1 MSSLRT
7 YNKFYKSDIF
17 NTSSKI
23 EYFSPIR
30 KNLQSSLEKTSYDIF
45 NSNNSNLS
53 LNNNDE
59 SINKHSKKYI
69 NKSQSDIFN
78 AKKENKKIKTRNN
91 PNTDSHIFLGNNYT
105 DYIVK
110 KSKKKEEFNPKY
122 SINTSLETYYK
133 QFFNKEN
140 KYKNFTSS
148 KGYLN
153 NEIKLNNHHILQN
166 PIRRKIKWTNGNSA
180 NVNIN
185 PSNTSRINKIN
196 AQISNI
202 FNLPEK
208 DYNKI
213 ELKRKNEEEKLK
225 EKNKLEK
232 NKEKKKTEFR
242 NNSAKDIK
250 NYDKYEFSSIHS
262 KWKQS
267 KIDWI
272 KPETSIMFQ
281 RFNDKENS
289 KLNAFQRKQ
298 NEINGNINYNDKKDI
313 KININ
318 DNIPKF
324 KKIKRL
330 IDLNSPL
337 MNDTKKKKIM
347 QNISTNN
354 LFENDYYDKILSKK
368 KINIL
373 SDSEY
378 SFRDNS
384 KSRND
389 ESTLRRIFSN
399 EGIHIYDINSHY
411 DKIFGDGNDIEFTF
425 KIRNDDENEIK
436 RVSEKLLKE
445 KNIQIEPKKKI
456 FVNRKKSKFNSPRI
470 SNYNDSIKL
479 NNNLNNPKFSKDKFS
494 KQFIQINYNYKNNN
508 KLKK

>member
-1 MSSLRT
+1 MSSFRN
-7 YNKFYKSDIF
+7 NKFYKSDIF
-17 NTSSKI
+17 NTTSKI
-23 EYFSPIR
+23 EFFSPRR

-59 SINKHSKKYI
+59 STYKHSKKYI

-78 AKKENKKIKTRNN
+78 IKTENKKIKTRNN
-91 PNTDSHIFLGNNYT
+91 PNTDSHVFLGNNYT

-110 KSKKKEEFNPKY
+110 KPKKKEEFKPKY
-122 SINTSLETYYK
+122 PMNTSLGTYYK

-140 KYKNFTSS
+140 KNKNFTSS

-153 NEIKLNNHHILQN
+153 HEIKLNNHHILQN
-166 PIRRKIKWTNGNSA
+166 PIKRIIKWTNGSSA
-180 NVNIN
+180 NVNMN

-196 AQISNI
+196 DQISNI

-208 DYNKI
+208 DYNKV

-232 NKEKKKTEFR
+232 NKEKQKKEIR

-250 NYDKYEFSSIHS
+250 NYDKYEFGSIHS

-281 RFNDKENS
+281 RFNEKENS

-298 NEINGNINYNDKKDI
+298 NEINGNINYNNKKDI
-313 KININ
+313 KINLN
-318 DNIPKF
+318 DNISKF

-337 MNDTKKKKIM
+337 MNEPKKKKIM

-354 LFENDYYDKILSKK
+354 LFENDYYDKILTKK
-368 KINIL
+368 KLNIL
-373 SDSEY
+373 NDSEY

-389 ESTLRRIFSN
+389 EGTLRRIFSN

-411 DKIFGDGNDIEFTF
+411 DKIFGDGNDYEISF
-425 KIRNDDENEIK
+425 KIRNENENEIK
-436 RVSEKLLKE
+436 RVTEKLLKE

-456 FVNRKKSKFNSPRI
+456 VVNRKKNKIINQRNS
-470 SNYNDSIKL
+470 
-479 NNNLNNPKFSKDKFS
+479 NNNGNIKIDNNLTNPKFSKNKFTN
-494 KQFIQINYNYKNNN
+494 QFIQINNNYKNNN
-508 KLKK
+508 RLKK

>member
-1 MSSLRT
+1 M
-7 YNKFYKSDIF
+7 
-17 NTSSKI
+17 
-23 EYFSPIR
+23 
-30 KNLQSSLEKTSYDIF
+30 
-45 NSNNSNLS
+45 
-53 LNNNDE
+53 
-59 SINKHSKKYI
+59 
-69 NKSQSDIFN
+69 
-78 AKKENKKIKTRNN
+78 
-91 PNTDSHIFLGNNYT
+91 
-105 DYIVK
+105 
-110 KSKKKEEFNPKY
+110 
-122 SINTSLETYYK
+122 
-133 QFFNKEN
+133 
-140 KYKNFTSS
+140 
-148 KGYLN
+148 
-153 NEIKLNNHHILQN
+153 
-166 PIRRKIKWTNGNSA
+166 
-180 NVNIN
+180 
-185 PSNTSRINKIN
+185 
-196 AQISNI
+196 
-202 FNLPEK
+202 
-208 DYNKI
+208 
-213 ELKRKNEEEKLK
+213 
-225 EKNKLEK
+225 
-232 NKEKKKTEFR
+232 
-242 NNSAKDIK
+242 
-250 NYDKYEFSSIHS
+250 
-262 KWKQS
+262 
-267 KIDWI
+267 

-281 RFNDKENS
+281 KFNDKENS

-298 NEINGNINYNDKKDI
+298 NEINGNINYNNKKDI
-313 KININ
+313 KINVN

-337 MNDTKKKKIM
+337 MNEPKKKKIM
-347 QNISTNN
+347 QNVSTNN
-354 LFENDYYDKILSKK
+354 LFENDYYDKILTKK
-368 KINIL
+368 KLNIL
-373 SDSEY
+373 NESEY

>member
-1 MSSLRT
+1 MSSFRM
-7 YNKFYKSDIF
+7 YNKYYKSDIF

-23 EYFSPIR
+23 EYFSPRR
-30 KNLQSSLEKTSYDIF
+30 KNLQSSLQKTSYDIF
-45 NSNNSNLS
+45 NSDKSNHS

-59 SINKHSKKYI
+59 STNKHSKKYI

-78 AKKENKKIKTRNN
+78 VKTEIKKIKTRNN

-110 KSKKKEEFNPKY
+110 KPKKKEEFNPKY
-122 SINTSLETYYK
+122 SINTSLGTYCK

-140 KYKNFTSS
+140 KNKNFTSS
-148 KGYLN
+148 KGYLD

-166 PIRRKIKWTNGNSA
+166 PIRRKIKWTNESSSNI
-180 NVNIN
+180 NIN

-202 FNLPEK
+202 FNLPDK
-208 DYNKI
+208 DYSKI
-213 ELKRKNEEEKLK
+213 ELTRKNEEEKLK

-232 NKEKKKTEFR
+232 NNEKKKKAFR

-250 NYDKYEFSSIHS
+250 NYDKYEFGSIHS

-267 KIDWI
+267 KIDWM

-281 RFNDKENS
+281 KFNDKENS

-298 NEINGNINYNDKKDI
+298 NEINGNINYNNKKDI
-313 KININ
+313 KINVN

-337 MNDTKKKKIM
+337 MNEPKKKKIM
-347 QNISTNN
+347 QNVSTNN
-354 LFENDYYDKILSKK
+354 LFENDYYDKILTKK
-368 KINIL
+368 KLNIL
-373 SDSEY
+373 NESEY

-411 DKIFGDGNDIEFTF
+411 DKIFGDANDYEITF

-436 RVSEKLLKE
+436 RVTEKLLKE
-445 KNIQIEPKKKI
+445 KNIHIEPKKKI
-456 FVNRKKSKFNSPRI
+456 VVNRKKNKI
-470 SNYNDSIKL
+470 SNQKNGNYIENIKL
-479 NNNLNNPKFSKDKFS
+479 NNNLSNPKFSKNKFTN
-494 KQFIQINYNYKNNN
+494 QFIQINNNYKNNSR
-508 KLKK
+508 LKK